1 LKKIE
6 LCRGTGGRELKDT
19 EIIEA
24 LLSKLRIAAGRHL
37 YGVVGSYDALERFAP
52 RLCEVTMPDGSPFPE
67 PVSVTAGV
75 LSVIPQDEFTRLAAE
90 EARYPEAVRARVNR
104 AFEEFLRSTLK
115 QGMVVMKDL
124 EILFAYD
131 VDLSSLRALSTDR
144 QRALLLSARKAHRGE
159 DNNVSGIWR
168 YLPARGPDSQRPHMD
183 AERNR
188 K

>member
-6 LCRGTGGRELKDT
+6 LCRGTGGGELKDT

-144 QRALLLSARKAHRGE
+144 QRALLLLPGKRTGE
-159 DNNVSGIWR
+159 KITMFPGSGDIFLPVDLIANDHIWT
-168 YLPARGPDSQRPHMD
+168 LQEQG
-183 AERNR
+183 
-188 K
+188 